1 VGDGFDAL
9 TFAPGNHGFG
19 PNLFYFLRHDSN
31 GFSTFGTIDTNGT
44 ITDRFGVGNNFDAV
58 TFVPGNHGFGPN
70 LFYFLRHDNNGFS
83 TFGTINAN
91 GAVTDRFG
99 VGNNFDA
106 LTFASGNHGYGPN
119 LFYYLRRDVTG
130 LAVTAPD
137 GSAPHSLA
145 QQGHYMLF
153 ALNNNGVPSTATWL
167 YLH

>member
-1 VGDGFDAL
+1 VGY
-9 TFAPGNHGFG
+9 GN
-19 PNLFYFLRHDSN
+19 NLFYFLRHDSN
-31 GFSTFGTIDTNGT
+31 GFSTFGTIN
-44 ITDRFGVGNNFDAV
+44 
-58 TFVPGNHGFGPN
+58 P
-70 LFYFLRHDNNGFS
+70 
-83 TFGTINAN
+83 N

-106 LTFASGNHGYGPN
+106 LSFAPGNHGFGPN

-137 GSAPHSLA
+137 GGVPHSLA

-167 YLH
+167 YLQ

>member
-1 VGDGFDAL
+1 
-9 TFAPGNHGFG
+9 
-19 PNLFYFLRHDSN
+19 
-31 GFSTFGTIDTNGT
+31 
-44 ITDRFGVGNNFDAV
+44 VGNNFDAV

-99 VGNNFDA
+99 VGSNFDA

-137 GSAPHSLA
+137 GSAPYSLA
-145 QQGHYMLF
+145 QQGYYMLF
-153 ALNNNGVPSTATWL
+153 ALNSNGVPSTAAWL
-167 YLH
+167 FLH

>member
-1 VGDGFDAL
+1 
-9 TFAPGNHGFG
+9 
-19 PNLFYFLRHDSN
+19 
-31 GFSTFGTIDTNGT
+31 
-44 ITDRFGVGNNFDAV
+44 VGNNFDVV

-83 TFGTINAN
+83 TFGTINPN

-137 GSAPHSLA
+137 GSVPHSLA
-145 QQGHYMLF
+145 QQGYYMLF

-167 YLH
+167 YVH